1 MRRLL
6 VTLVTALLLTPIGLA
21 RAAEPAGFYDPPAAL
36 PGQNGDVIRSEP
48 VVTPTVPARGTRIL
62 YRSTDTNGRA
72 IAVSGIVLRPLVP
85 ANGRLISYAVGTQGI
100 ADRCAPSRQFPAGTE
115 YEAAFVGFLLGRG
128 YTVAVT
134 DYQGLGTPGT
144 HTYVNRLAQGH
155 AVLDAA
161 RAAKKLGSV
170 PAGAPTAL
178 AGYSQGGGASASAA
192 ELAPSYAPDVQ
203 RTLVGAYA
211 GAVPADLAATGTFL
225 DGKPAAGLVGYALNG
240 FDAAYPDLRVPDQ
253 LNAAGKRFL
262 AETRE
267 QCVGDTVPRYPGLR
281 SETLSADGSSLA
293 QILAREPFRT
303 RVEQQRIDT
312 IAPRV
317 PVFVAHSVADD
328 IVPFA
333 QDATMVRNWCAKG
346 ASVQFLPLPV
356 PTHVAGAAAAFP
368 PAFAFLEARFAGA
381 ATPNTC

>member
-1 MRRLL
+1 VRRTL
-6 VTLVTALLLTPIGLA
+6 VTLVTALLLMPLGVA
-21 RAAEPAGFYDPPAAL
+21 HAAESGGFYDPPATL

-48 VVTPTVPARGTRIL
+48 VGTPTVPARGTRVL

-72 IAVSGIVLRPLVP
+72 IAVSGIVLRPLAP
-85 ANGRLISYAVGTQGI
+85 ANGRLVSYAVGTQGI
-100 ADRCAPSRQFPAGTE
+100 ADRCAPSRQFAAGTE
-115 YEAAFVGFLLGRG
+115 YEAAFVGGLLTRG

-161 RAAKKLGSV
+161 RAAKRLGSV
-170 PAGAPTAL
+170 PEGAPTAI

-203 RTLVGAYA
+203 RSLVGAYA
-211 GAVPADLAATGTFL
+211 GAVPADLAATGTYL
-225 DGKPAAGLVGYALNG
+225 DGKPSAGLVGYALNG

-267 QCVGDTVPRYPGLR
+267 QCVDQTAVRYAGLR
-281 SETLSADGSSLA
+281 SQTLTADGSTLA

-303 RVEQQRIDT
+303 RVEQQRIGT
-312 IAPRV
+312 IAPQV

-328 IVPFA
+328 IVPFP
-333 QDATMVRNWCAKG
+333 QDAAMVRNWCAKG
-346 ASVQFLPLPV
+346 ASVQFVPLPV
-356 PTHVAGAAAAFP
+356 PTHVAAAAAAYP
-368 PAFAFLEARFAGA
+368 GALAFLEARFAGR
-381 ATPNTC
+381 ATPSTC